1 VPVTKAVLFDF
12 GGTLFS
18 YTTTMD
24 SRRRRAAILAEALDH
39 DDHQSVFDAL
49 HRGMESAFEQAKTL
63 PFYLHVDVAISGFR
77 EAVSLLGLRWS
88 EAEGRAMVRRTSHM
102 VLDGIEPRP
111 GMQSTLEAL
120 RERGLH
126 LGGVSN
132 ADDSELDAM
141 VATLGV
147 REIFHHLL
155 SSETARSCKPHPAI
169 FQQALAEAGC
179 AAAEAVFVGDTPD
192 TDMAGA
198 AALGMRT
205 VLIEDPTEIAFA
217 RGRPRLGQLTI
228 SELPELLDLIGKPP
242 SS

>member
-1 VPVTKAVLFDF
+1 MPATKAVLFDF

-18 YTTTMD
+18 YTSTMN
-24 SRRRRAAILAEALDH
+24 SRRRRAAILAEALGHEDH
-39 DDHQSVFDAL
+39 EAVFDAL
-49 HRGMESAFEQAKTL
+49 HQGMESAFEQAKAL
-63 PFYLHVDVAISGFR
+63 PFYLHVDVTISGFR
-77 EAVSLLGLRWS
+77 AAVSLLGLSWS
-88 EAEGRAMVRRTSHM
+88 EAEGRAMVGRTSQM
-102 VLDGIEPRP
+102 LLDGIEARP
-111 GMQSTLEAL
+111 GMRSTLEAL

-141 VATLGV
+141 VASLGV
-147 REIFHHLL
+147 RDIFHHLL
-155 SSETARSCKPHPAI
+155 SSETARSCKPDPAI
-169 FQQALAEAGC
+169 FRQALARAGC
-179 AAAEAVFVGDTPD
+179 AADEAVFVGDAPD

-217 RGRPRLGQLTI
+217 RGQPLLGQLTI
-228 SELPELLDLIGKPP
+228 SELPELLDLIREPP